1 MEKEQILSELTTRLG
16 QTSLSSQ
23 TLMKYIE
30 LNPVA
35 EGVEPDDAYYS
46 KATSFLQ
53 GMQGQYNHDVATQ
66 VESFKKNLNRV
77 LLTQEKEQEIT
88 SLPTS

>member
-35 EGVEPDDAYYS
+35 EGMEPDDWVPEYLERA
-46 KATSFLQ
+46 
-53 GMQGQYNHDVATQ
+53 
-66 VESFKKNLNRV
+66 
-77 LLTQEKEQEIT
+77 I
-88 SLPTS
+88 

>member
-35 EGVEPDDAYYS
+35 EGVEPIIARRHL
-46 KATSFLQ
+46 F
-53 GMQGQYNHDVATQ
+53 
-66 VESFKKNLNRV
+66 FKECKGSTTMMSQPKLRVLRKTTNLNRV